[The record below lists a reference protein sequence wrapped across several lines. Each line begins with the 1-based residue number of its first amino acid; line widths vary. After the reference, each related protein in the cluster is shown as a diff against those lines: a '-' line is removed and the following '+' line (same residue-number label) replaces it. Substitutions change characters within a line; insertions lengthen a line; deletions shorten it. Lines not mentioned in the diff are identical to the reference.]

1 MALHNR
7 KLSFTTPIVVG
18 FAGILLSF
26 MLIAIFVTLAQQKDF
41 LEDYHDINRNFT
53 HNLAINYTETLL
65 RENDFILGRAA
76 AFFARNDELNRAVN
90 VEPEKGLTTLMQLQ
104 NMMPSVSSIS
114 LADTKGHY
122 LRAPEVLE
130 NEDSRAFDPRT
141 RPWFIKQAEASTF
154 SHYTSPYMD
163 YFTHHPTITI
173 FKPIITPEGKL
184 KGSLAFHLDLTSMG
198 FALRQMVAPVQGE
211 FFVVQR
217 DGKVVLHSDPGAL
230 FKPFVRDELMDK
242 MTSGEGQLYDPGS
255 DTWYY
260 YYSFTNPDWFVIF
273 RVDNATLVN
282 LTRHETNLVIGGF
295 TLAAIIIILF
305 GLYLRHASRTVLM
318 NIINAIKTG
327 DVKRAPRLEAML
339 SKAIE
344 TNKQRELSYVRQAT
358 IDALTGCKN
367 RRAFD
372 SDIAALMNDHQ
383 PFALALVD
391 IDNFKSIND
400 TWGHLNG
407 DIVLRNVA
415 REGLQVL
422 QPLEISLYR
431 YGGEEFAVVFPAE
444 HIDNARTLLETWR
457 VNVERRTW
465 REDGLTVTFSA
476 GLGEWNMEPLDKLV
490 VSVDEALYKA
500 KQQGKTVSCARKTS
514 APPPPTSVGFFIFSG
529 KNETGFN
536 YCVMPYTQ
544 SR

>member
-1 MALHNR
+1 
-7 KLSFTTPIVVG
+7 VG

-26 MLIAIFVTLAQQKDF
+26 MLIAIFVTLAQRKDF

-114 LADTKGHY
+114 LADTEGHY

-130 NEDSRAFDPRT
+130 NEDSRAFDPKT

-163 YFTHHPTITI
+163 FSPTIRRLP
-173 FKPIITPEGKL
+173 FSNPSLPR
-184 KGSLAFHLDLTSMG
+184 KGNSRAAWPFISISPPWGSRCADGGPRT
-198 FALRQMVAPVQGE
+198 GE

-230 FKPFVRDELMDK
+230 FKPFVSDELMDK
-242 MTSGEGQLYDPGS
+242 MTSGEGQLYDPRS
-255 DTWYY
+255 DTWY

-295 TLAAIIIILF
+295 SLAAIIIILF

-344 TNKQRELSYVRQAT
+344 TNKQRELTYVRQAT

-476 GLGEWNMEPLDKLV
+476 GLGNGIW
-490 VSVDEALYKA
+490 
-500 KQQGKTVSCARKTS
+500 
-514 APPPPTSVGFFIFSG
+514 
-529 KNETGFN
+529 
-536 YCVMPYTQ
+536 
-544 SR
+544 SRWISWW